1 MRVLPLLRVGQVRVK
16 RQVLN
21 RKRRGAFFVKQGA
34 RTILNPPESTGMH
47 FWSVN
52 PYVGCEFGC
61 TYCYARFA
69 HRYVVERATKAGEID
84 ASDFDELRGAR
95 SWKAFE
101 QWIFVK
107 QRSAVLAALDRDL
120 PRVRDRNVT
129 TRQTLAI
136 GTATDPYQPAER
148 QYAVTRVLLDR
159 LSRERG
165 FHIGIVTKSPLICRD
180 IDVLRALQR
189 RHVLSIHISLMT
201 VNEDVIR
208 EFEARSPMPHARLR
222 ALAKLVNADLN
233 AGVIVAPVLPGI
245 TDTAASLRS
254 LLLAAR
260 GAGARFA
267 HASPL
272 RLYRAV
278 RTPFLPVL
286 KRHAP
291 SLEQRYRRAY
301 GEKPNAPQA
310 YRAALERRFR
320 RLAEEIGIALD
331 MSFDGPTTG
340 GGEQLGFWMSEQSAR

>member
-1 MRVLPLLRVGQVRVK
+1 MRLLPLLRVGQVRVK
-16 RQVLN
+16 RKLLD
-21 RKRRGAFFVKQGA
+21 RRRRGAFFVEQGA

-69 HRYVVERATKAGEID
+69 HKYVVERAANAGDIE
-84 ASDFDELRGAR
+84 ASEFGELRGAR

-101 QWIFVK
+101 RWIFVK
-107 QRSAVLAALDRDL
+107 HRSAVLAALDRDL
-120 PRVRDRNVT
+120 PRVRDRNVAA
-129 TRQTLAI
+129 RQTLAV

-180 IDVLRALQR
+180 VDVLRALQR
-189 RHVLSIHISLMT
+189 RHALSIHISLMT
-201 VNEDVIR
+201 VNEEVIR
-208 EFEARSPMPHARLR
+208 DFEARSPMPHARLR
-222 ALAKLVNADLN
+222 ALAKLIDADLN

-272 RLYRAV
+272 RLYPAV
-278 RTPFLPVL
+278 RAPFLPAL
-286 KRHAP
+286 KQRAP
-291 SLEQRYRRAY
+291 DLEPRYRRAY
-301 GEKPNAPQA
+301 GARPNAPQA
-310 YRAALERRFR
+310 YRTALEQRFR

-331 MSFDGPTTG
+331 VSLDGPTTG
-340 GGEQLGFWMSEQSAR
+340 GGEQLGFWTTG